1 MSLLRLNKKV
11 FHFPVAFNTLLS
23 LLATC
28 TYPYCRIELSI
39 DGHIEG
45 DREKSRRIV
54 NVEIARTQANRNP
67 SYRILVYRMLLF
79 LATLRY
85 PSSTHR
91 REKLI

>member
-1 MSLLRLNKKV
+1 MS
-11 FHFPVAFNTLLS
+11 T
-23 LLATC
+23 
-28 TYPYCRIELSI
+28 

-45 DREKSRRIV
+45 DREKSCRMV
-54 NVEIARTQANRNP
+54 DVEIARTQANRNP

-79 LATLRY
+79 LSTLRY